1 LFRFEHIAFL
11 YAGIV
16 AVIILIILQL
26 IYGKWRAGKQ
36 QQLVDK
42 KLLPVVIADTSKAR
56 RNFKFILL
64 LLAVFLLFVSMAN
77 LQYGLKEEEV
87 KQKGIDLM
95 IALDV
100 SNSMNAEDLKPNRLE
115 RAKRAIEQ
123 LIDKLHG
130 DRIGI
135 IVFAGDA
142 YVQLP
147 ITTDYAAAKMYLQTI
162 DTDIV
167 PTQGTAIGTA
177 IDLAMQSF
185 NFEDPTSKAII
196 IITDGE
202 NHEDNPVEAAQNAAE
217 NGVYVYTIGMGTPEG
232 APIPVYKHG
241 KQVGFKKDK
250 EGNTVVSHL
259 NEEMLKEIAQA
270 GNGMYVRATNSNV
283 GLNMILNKIN
293 ELEKKEF
300 DNKVF
305 KTYED
310 RFQLTLFPAFIL
322 LVIYLLLSDK
332 RSKLGEKLKLYE

>member
-1 LFRFEHIAFL
+1 MFRFEHIAFL
-11 YAGIV
+11 YAGIAVV
-16 AVIILIILQL
+16 AVMILMQL
-26 IYGKWRAGKQ
+26 IYVKWRNSRQRLLLDKR
-36 QQLVDK
+36 LVAYILSDIS
-42 KLLPVVIADTSKAR
+42 PAR

-64 LLAVFLLFVSMAN
+64 ITAVFLLFVSMAN

-100 SNSMNAEDLKPNRLE
+100 SNSMNAEDLKPSRLE
-115 RAKRAIEQ
+115 KAKRAIEQ
-123 LIDKLHG
+123 LIEHLHG
-130 DRIGI
+130 DRLGI

-162 DTDIV
+162 ETDIV

-177 IDLAMQSF
+177 VELAMQSF
-185 NFEDPTSKAII
+185 NFDDPTSKAII

-202 NHEDNPVEAAQNAAE
+202 NHEDNPVEAAKAAAE
-217 NGVYVYTIGMGTPEG
+217 KGVYVYTIGMGTAEG

-250 EGNTVVSHL
+250 EGNIVVSHL
-259 NEEMLKEIAQA
+259 NEDMLKEIAAA
-270 GNGMYVRATNSNV
+270 GNGMYVRATNANA
-283 GLNMILNKIN
+283 GLNLILNKIN

-305 KTYED
+305 KSYED
-310 RFQLTLFPAFIL
+310 RFQLTLFPAFVL
-322 LVIYLLLSDK
+322 LITYLLLSDK
-332 RSKLGEKLKLYE
+332 RSNLAKKLKLYE

>member
-1 LFRFEHIAFL
+1 MSI
-11 YAGIV
+11 
-16 AVIILIILQL
+16 
-26 IYGKWRAGKQ
+26 
-36 QQLVDK
+36 
-42 KLLPVVIADTSKAR
+42 VIADISRTR

-64 LLAVFLLFVSMAN
+64 LLTVFLLFVSMAN
-77 LQYGLKEEEV
+77 IQYGLKEEEV

-100 SNSMNAEDLKPNRLE
+100 SNSMNAEDLKPSRLE

-185 NFEDPTSKAII
+185 NFDDPTSKAII

-202 NHEDNPVEAAQNAAE
+202 NHEDNPVEAARNAAE
-217 NGVYVYTIGMGTPEG
+217 KGVYVYTIGMGTPEG

-241 KQVGFKKDK
+241 KQIGFKKDK

-310 RFQLTLFPAFIL
+310 RFQLTLFPALVL

-332 RSKLGEKLKLYE
+332 RSKLAEKLKLYE

>member
-217 NGVYVYTIGMGTPEG
+217 NGAYVYTIGMGTPEG
-232 APIPVYKHG
+232 APISVYKHG

>member
-1 LFRFEHIAFL
+1 MIIA
-11 YAGIV
+11 
-16 AVIILIILQL
+16 QL
-26 IYGKWRAGKQ
+26 VYGKWRTRKQ
-36 QQLVDK
+36 QQLIDR
-42 KLLPVVIADTSKAR
+42 KLTPYILTDVSRTR

-64 LLAVFLLFVSMAN
+64 LTSVFLLFVSMAN

-100 SNSMNAEDLKPNRLE
+100 SNSMNAEDLKPSRLE
-115 RAKRAIEQ
+115 RAKRALEQ
-123 LIDKLHG
+123 LIDNLHS

-167 PTQGTAIGTA
+167 PAQGTAIGSA
-177 IDLAMQSF
+177 INLAMQSF
-185 NFEDPTSKAII
+185 NFDDPTSKAII

-202 NHEDNPVEAAQNAAE
+202 NHEDNPVEAAQAAAE
-217 NGVYVYTIGMGTPEG
+217 KGVYVYTIGMGTAEG

-250 EGNTVVSHL
+250 EGNIVVSHL
-259 NEEMLKEIAQA
+259 NEDMLKEIAAA
-270 GNGMYVRATNSNV
+270 GNGMYVRATNSTV
-283 GLNMILNKIN
+283 GLKMILNKLN

-305 KTYED
+305 KSYED

-322 LVIYLLLSDK
+322 LIIYLLLSDK
-332 RSKLGEKLKLYE
+332 RSKLAEKLKLYE